1 MIQGFLGA
9 KRSFMDIMKLL
20 DLPWRGTG
28 LKKEVILSQTRL
40 SQTGSR
46 KPICDNLVKNSDISF

>member
-9 KRSFMDIMKLL
+9 KRSFMDLMKLL

-40 SQTGSR
+40 SQTGYR